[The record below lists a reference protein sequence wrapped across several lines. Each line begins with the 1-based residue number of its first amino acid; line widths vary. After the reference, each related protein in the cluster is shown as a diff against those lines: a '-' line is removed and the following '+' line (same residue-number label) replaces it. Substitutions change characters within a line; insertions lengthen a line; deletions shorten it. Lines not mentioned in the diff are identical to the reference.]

1 MQKKCYKRDVYFCN
15 TFTNNACT
23 ASSDVRIFVTKVHV
37 PNVTRLA
44 HDVFFKVVAGGRFG
58 DEGTET

>member
-1 MQKKCYKRDVYFCN
+1 MYFCN

-58 DEGTET
+58 DEGTETGA